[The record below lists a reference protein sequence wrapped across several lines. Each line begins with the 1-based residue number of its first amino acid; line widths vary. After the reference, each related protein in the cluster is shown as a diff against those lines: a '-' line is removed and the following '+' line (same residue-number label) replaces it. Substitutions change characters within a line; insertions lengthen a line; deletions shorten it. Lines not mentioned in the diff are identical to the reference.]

1 MSCAFGIRVC
11 VHFVITCC
19 PYDHRSKD
27 LLATVTNIFS
37 FIFGGRK
44 WKVALVFCFPF
55 LYFFLGKLL
64 SAFGYFVRS
73 PYTHIAY
80 RSCFSGA
87 MERWW
92 SRKSRRRGRK
102 RKTEP
107 RISLKVAS
115 SFIFGNWAL
124 KCCNPPTYM
133 KVANVFQFFLSY
145 SFSFFTQT
153 EKLGDRDTF
162 SRASLKVPLNCILCT
177 FLLIGFLGFFPLV
190 CFWGSSLF
198 HFFF

>member
-1 MSCAFGIRVC
+1 LLFEQPQLWVSCAFGIRVC

-124 KCCNPPTYM
+124 KCCNPPNLHEGVSVFSLLLFFIFYANR
-133 KVANVFQFFLSY
+133 KVGRQRHVFTCIVESSPLTAFYALFFS
-145 SFSFFTQT
+145 S
-153 EKLGDRDTF
+153 
-162 SRASLKVPLNCILCT
+162 
-177 FLLIGFLGFFPLV
+177 GF
-190 CFWGSSLF
+190 
-198 HFFF
+198 